1 MSNVTRGEIAEC
13 CAREFGVEVS
23 ALSLRA
29 ERHIKEAPGQVARD
43 CYIWLASIHTRANNA
58 AIADLIGFSR
68 DRVRDIRSR
77 MGDRVT
83 WDKKRVRR
91 LERIEV
97 EIDKIHEARCA
108 TVEALRSAVRVAA

>member
-1 MSNVTRGEIAEC
+1 MSNVTLGEIAEC

-29 ERHIKEAPGQVARD
+29 ERHVREAPGQVARD
-43 CYIWLASIHTRANNA
+43 CYIWLASIHTTRDTL
-58 AIADLIGFSR
+58 AIAAQISFSR

-83 WDKKRVRR
+83 WDKRR
-91 LERIEV
+91 RARLARIEE
-97 EIDKIHEARCA
+97 EIDRIHEARCA
-108 TVEALRSAVRVAA
+108 TVDALREAVRVAA

>member
-1 MSNVTRGEIAEC
+1 MSNVTLAEIAAA

-29 ERHIKEAPGQVARD
+29 ERHVKEAPGQVARD
-43 CYIWLASIHTRANNA
+43 CYIWLASCHTTKDTG
-58 AIADLIGFSR
+58 AIAELISFNR

-77 MGDRVT
+77 MGDRMT
-83 WDKKRVRR
+83 WDKRRRAR
-91 LERIEV
+91 LERIAE
-97 EIDKIHEARCA
+97 EIDRIHESRCA

>member
-1 MSNVTRGEIAEC
+1 MSNVTLGEIAEC

>member
-1 MSNVTRGEIAEC
+1 MSNVTLQEIAEC

-23 ALSLRA
+23 ALSLRS
-29 ERHIKEAPGQVARD
+29 ERHVKESPGQLARD
-43 CYIWLASIHTRANNA
+43 CYIWLSSIHTTRNTE
-58 AIADLIGFSR
+58 AIADLIGWSR

-83 WDKKRVRR
+83 WDKRRRAR
-91 LERIEV
+91 LERIEE
-97 EIDKIHEARCA
+97 EIDRIHEARCA